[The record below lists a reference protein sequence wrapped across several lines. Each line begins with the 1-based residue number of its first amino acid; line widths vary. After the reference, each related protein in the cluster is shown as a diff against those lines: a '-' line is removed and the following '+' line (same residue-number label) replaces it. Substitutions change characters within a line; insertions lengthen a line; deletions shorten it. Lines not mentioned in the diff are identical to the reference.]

1 MYSHKIQTQ
10 LARQRQMNELLE
22 SMLSAEGVPS
32 PSSAGGGDGPAEHF
46 KHQRMFYCDPK
57 TAPKYSPEV

>member
-32 PSSAGGGDGPAEHF
+32 PSADGPAEHF